1 MILEKEFVFDSAH
14 FLPNVP
20 PEHKC
25 RRLHGHT
32 YRVVVGVSGE
42 INEKMGW
49 LVDFGDVKRVVSPI
63 IERLDHQL
71 LNSIPGLENPTA
83 ENIAMYIYDA
93 VKKDI
98 DSVDFIKIYETPT
111 SSCVYKGKENRP

>member
-32 YRVVVGVSGE
+32 YRVIVGVSGE

-49 LVDFGDVKRVVSPI
+49 LVDFGEVKRVVSPI

-83 ENIAMYIYDA
+83 ENIAKFIFDI

-98 DSVDFIKIYETPT
+98 DFVDFVKVYETPT
-111 SSCVYKGKENRP
+111 SSCVYKGEGK